1 MQGGWPDFRALVFNV
16 TANSGTSHS
25 SSSWK
30 VPKGGAD
37 GSNFCNQ
44 SSNSIS
50 ASSSGPSS
58 FSDVTPLSSSS
69 SYSPNSIS
77 PIPGKL
83 ALGNGMAA
91 VLHAAGAFLRLLR
104 HTDGER
110 RSRRR
115 HKNKEKIKTGNDL
128 KIVSCVPGGITPE
141 TRMFAICTNGGL
153 TSFFFSRISS
163 VLKGGWSKLK
173 CHDALLPTMMAALLP
188 PSSLA
193 LSQQGQ
199 EAFGVDIC
207 DGAVF
212 GLPSCNSPTTVVE
225 PKTGLEFPTQLSCN
239 NVDEQAGDA
248 SPSCQILAGVG
259 ARSKEIMKFKSIKI
273 YAFGLYVR
281 PDHLR
286 GQLGDKYKGF
296 TAEELKDRPD
306 FLDDL
311 LRRHEVEMT
320 LRLVVHYKGLKIGM
334 VRNAFQDSL
343 KNRLNKIE
351 GGENDEGLQTF
362 CSYLS
367 DDIRLHQGST
377 IDIRWQRGGRLR
389 TEIEGRRVGVIHSP
403 PLCQAFFDLYIGDPP
418 VSAIAKQEIGANF
431 ARILG
436 ERSS

>member
-1 MQGGWPDFRALVFNV
+1 MLVFNV
-16 TANSGTSHS
+16 AANPGASHS

-30 VPKGGAD
+30 VPNGGVD
-37 GSNFCNQ
+37 GSYFCRP

-50 ASSSGPSS
+50 ASSSGPSA
-58 FSDVTPLSSSS
+58 FSDVSPVSSSF
-69 SYSPNSIS
+69 SPNSVS
-77 PIPGKL
+77 PGKL

-104 HTDGER
+104 HTDGDR
-110 RSRRR
+110 GSRRR
-115 HKNKEKIKTGNDL
+115 VRKKEKFKKENGL
-128 KIVSCVPGGITPE
+128 KVANCVPGGIIPE
-141 TRMFAICTNGGL
+141 TRIFSICTNGGL
-153 TSFFFSRISS
+153 KSLVLSRISS
-163 VLKGGWSKLK
+163 VLKDGWSKLK
-173 CHDALLPTMMAALLP
+173 SQDALLPTMMAALLP

-193 LSQQGQ
+193 LSQQGPD
-199 EAFGVDIC
+199 AFGIDIC

-212 GLPSCNSPTTVVE
+212 GLQACNSPTIVVE

-239 NVDEQAGDA
+239 NVDEQVGDA

-286 GQLGDKYKGF
+286 GLLGDKYKGF
-296 TAEELKDRPD
+296 TAEELKNRPD

-343 KNRLNKIE
+343 RNRLNKIE
-351 GGENDEGLQTF
+351 GGENDEGLETF

-403 PLCQAFFDLYIGDPP
+403 PLCQAFFDLYIGNPP
-418 VSAIAKQEIGANF
+418 VSAIAKKEIGANF

-436 ERSS
+436 DRSS